1 MLQCHLRVLTCG
13 VLSQYL
19 DTTTGAIAEQQRQ
32 DAALADLIP
41 ADRKSSGFA
50 QFDKDVQQKME
61 LVA

>member
-1 MLQCHLRVLTCG
+1 MFQANP
-13 VLSQYL
+13 
-19 DTTTGAIAEQQRQ
+19 DTTAGAIAEQQRQ

-50 QFDKDVQQKME
+50 QFDRDVQQKVE